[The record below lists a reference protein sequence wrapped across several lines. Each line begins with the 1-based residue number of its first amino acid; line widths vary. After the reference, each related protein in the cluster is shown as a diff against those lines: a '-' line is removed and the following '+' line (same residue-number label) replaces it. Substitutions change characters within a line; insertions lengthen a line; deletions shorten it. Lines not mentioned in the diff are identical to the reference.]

1 MSKKPINQS
10 LRKRGIAFSKM
21 LQKERRAK
29 GLTQEQLGKNAN
41 VSLDTVRSIENGRVS
56 APGLFIAASLVEA
69 LNGDLSKW
77 LKKIK

>member
-1 MSKKPINQS
+1 MSKKPTSQKI
-10 LRKRGIAFSKM
+10 RKQGIAFSKM
-21 LQKERRAK
+21 LKKERQAK
-29 GLTQEQLGKNAN
+29 AFTQDQLAKKAN
-41 VSLDTVRSIENGRVS
+41 VSLDTVRSMENGRIA